1 MLIAQSPRVE
11 LQGQGT
17 DHVERGKEPPP
28 AFPDGHFLVCPQ
40 QWSEKDRQVHLSL
53 KGGTGLIPGLS

>member
-11 LQGQGT
+11 LQGQGP
-17 DHVERGKEPPP
+17 DHAERGKEPPC

-40 QWSEKDRQVHLSL
+40 
-53 KGGTGLIPGLS
+53 